1 MEGKIQPYLH
11 SKYKRVRDRVKKINK
26 AMAGISSDSATED
39 SSLSSEEEESS
50 SNDFSKPSS
59 AEDPDDNLGYAPS
72 EIQSKTQSKTQF
84 PDDEISLFKS
94 NFLEV
99 RQIIMKSVF
108 TSIKTDDEK
117 HKRMIQNPPNP
128 CKEGG
133 KFCTKFQ
140 TREQA
145 LYHYHLYHSKVYR
158 GYNCSKDKSC
168 GRKFHDE
175 RDAREHDCNG

>member
-1 MEGKIQPYLH
+1 MEDKIQPFLH

-26 AMAGISSDSATED
+26 AMAGISSASGSGTED
-39 SSLSSEEEESS
+39 SSFSSEEESS

-59 AEDPDDNLGYAPS
+59 ADEQDDNLGYAPS
-72 EIQSKTQSKTQF
+72 EIPNSKTQE

-99 RQIIMKSVF
+99 RQLN
-108 TSIKTDDEK
+108 IKCELHMHFKTEDEK
-117 HKRMIQNPPNP
+117 HKRMIKNPPNP

-158 GYNCSKDKSC
+158 GHTCSKDRSC
-168 GRKFHDE
+168 GRMFHDE
-175 RDAREHDCNG
+175 KDARDHDCNG